1 MVLRRAGWGRHF
13 LVLRCCG
20 SPAGCV
26 GQGAGCC
33 EALEAKAASAL
44 ELVQA
49 RAAKIEGKVVKIHA
63 NAGPEGKL
71 FGSVGSIDI
80 TNACN
85 ALDLNVER
93 SEVRLSD
100 GPIRATGEYQV
111 VLHLHT
117 DVNVSITVIVEGQLV
132 DAPIDVLDD
141 DEMLGD
147 EVIEDEVNTENI
159 Q

>member
-1 MVLRRAGWGRHF
+1 M
-13 LVLRCCG
+13 G
-20 SPAGCV
+20 S
-26 GQGAGCC
+26 
-33 EALEAKAASAL
+33 AS
-44 ELVQA
+44 QICT
-49 RAAKIEGKVVKIHA
+49 R
-63 NAGPEGKL
+63 
-71 FGSVGSIDI
+71 GSVGSIDI

-85 ALDLNVER
+85 ALDFNVER

-100 GPIRATGEYQV
+100 GPIRVTGEYQV